1 MKPSNELLSTA
12 LALTMSAGIIGCRQ
26 KQEAQTPGEAD
37 GRRANLVA
45 LESSHAVQ
53 NGPKVLKRKADT
65 DDLKNLL
72 LAYLNYTERQHRS
85 PAKLEDISRAL
96 RGSPKILE
104 AVQDGFYVVVWK
116 MPNPSSKTILA
127 YAKDPEAD
135 GTRLVGRGDGSV
147 SRLSQEQFEIALKK
161 K

>member
-1 MKPSNELLSTA
+1 MKPSHEVLSTV
-12 LALTMSAGIIGCRQ
+12 LALIVSALIIGCQQ

-37 GRRANLVA
+37 GRRASPAA
-45 LESSHAVQ
+45 LESTNAVQ
-53 NGPKVLKRKADT
+53 NGSKIPKRKADT

-116 MPNPSSKTILA
+116 MPNPSSETVLV
-127 YAKDPEAD
+127 YVKDPEAD

-147 SRLSQEQFEIALKK
+147 SRLRQEQFEIALKRK
-161 K
+161 